1 MRTAGGS
8 QRAAWGA
15 SVQRWMQDAPTAAAG
30 RAEGAAPPV
39 AARSSSGAHL
49 EAPPRQGG
57 RPVLPPLAP
66 GQPPGAHSWR
76 GPPQARTPGASGH
89 PHLENRTVPC
99 SSGLRLTARQLCRIS
114 SGSGRS
120 ILAQGHGK
128 QGWDPPGAGTVTA
141 RAAPSPG

>member
-30 RAEGAAPPV
+30 RAEGAAPP

-57 RPVLPPLAP
+57 GPVLPPLEP

>member
-15 SVQRWMQDAPTAAAG
+15 RCSAGCRTRPRRPREEQKGPRHPSLRAAPRAHIWRRPRAKAAG
-30 RAEGAAPPV
+30 RFSLLWSRASRLVLIPG
-39 AARSSSGAHL
+39 
-49 EAPPRQGG
+49 EA
-57 RPVLPPLAP
+57 
-66 GQPPGAHSWR
+66 
-76 GPPQARTPGASGH
+76 PPQARTPGASGH